1 MRDMWISADKGERQK
16 MSMDYSGT
24 PGEYTYSQNVNGKS
38 ASGIIVN
45 GSTSERDLGAQR
57 SVGGADRLVGDQGGH
72 LIADRFGGRNDPT
85 NLDAQAAN
93 VNQKDQANVERNV
106 ANLAAD
112 QKNTVSMSVT
122 NFNSIG
128 DRPDATMINVGVQN
142 NTTGRTDEQHISFQN
157 ASHDFQQAWNDTAN
171 QADETIDPSQNAGMT
186 DEQRDI
192 TNDLCGAEDVVDDR
206 LGSGWEHTDFDTSF
220 LDAGTTESEAAGS
233 AEVSSGESEGTS
245 EDAGEDD
252 SGSGGGAGEDDG
264 LGE

>member
-1 MRDMWISADKGERQK
+1 

-24 PGEYTYSQNVNGKS
+24 PGEYTYSQNANGKN
-38 ASGIIVN
+38 ASGIIAN

-57 SVGGADRLVGDQGGH
+57 SAGGSDRQTGDQGGH

-106 ANLAAD
+106 ANLAANPN
-112 QKNTVSMSVT
+112 NTVSMSVA
-122 NFNSIG
+122 NFNSVG
-128 DRPDATMINVGVQN
+128 ERPDATMINVGVQD
-142 NTTGRTDEQHISFQN
+142 NTTGAIDEQHISFQN
-157 ASHDFQQAWNDTAN
+157 ASHDLQQLWNDTAN
-171 QADETIDPSQNAGMT
+171 QADQTIDPSQNAGMT

-192 TNDLCGAEDVVDDR
+192 ANDLCGAEDAVDDR

-220 LDAGTTESEAAGS
+220 LDAGSTESEASGS
-233 AEVSSGESEGTS
+233 AEVSSGESEGAS
-245 EDAGEDD
+245 EGAGEDN
-252 SGSGGGAGEDDG
+252 GEGGGGGDDDG

>member
-1 MRDMWISADKGERQK
+1 

-24 PGEYTYSQNVNGKS
+24 PGEYTYSQNANGKN
-38 ASGIIVN
+38 ASGIIAN

-57 SVGGADRLVGDQGGH
+57 SAGGSDRQTGDQGGH

-106 ANLAAD
+106 ANLAANPN
-112 QKNTVSMSVT
+112 NTVSMSVA
-122 NFNSIG
+122 NFNSVG
-128 DRPDATMINVGVQN
+128 ERPDATMINVGVQD
-142 NTTGRTDEQHISFQN
+142 NTTGAIAEQHISFQN
-157 ASHDFQQAWNDTAN
+157 ASHDLQQSWNDTAN
-171 QADETIDPSQNAGMT
+171 QADQTIDPSQNAGMT

-192 TNDLCGAEDVVDDR
+192 ANDLCGVEDAIDDR

-220 LDAGTTESEAAGS
+220 LDAGFTESEASGS
-233 AEVSSGESEGTS
+233 AEVSSGESEGAS
-245 EDAGEDD
+245 EGAGEDN
-252 SGSGGGAGEDDG
+252 SGEGGGGGDDDG